1 MNKQQQE
8 KWRSQE
14 GVRSIAAGMR
24 NLLRGRNTT
33 DYSGYLSILLY
44 ATRSV
49 V

>member
-1 MNKQQQE
+1 MLV
-8 KWRSQE
+8 
-14 GVRSIAAGMR
+14 VRTKTIIIELA
-24 NLLRGRNTT
+24 N